1 MIFHLIVDLLNIILI
16 RPNSGVNMT
25 VDVIV
30 ALLMIRIPVYIVG
43 KSFYD
48 NTLIEKKAL
57 LVQRWF

>member
-1 MIFHLIVDLLNIILI
+1 
-16 RPNSGVNMT
+16 MT
-25 VDVIV
+25 VDIIV

-48 NTLIEKKAL
+48 NALIEKKAL